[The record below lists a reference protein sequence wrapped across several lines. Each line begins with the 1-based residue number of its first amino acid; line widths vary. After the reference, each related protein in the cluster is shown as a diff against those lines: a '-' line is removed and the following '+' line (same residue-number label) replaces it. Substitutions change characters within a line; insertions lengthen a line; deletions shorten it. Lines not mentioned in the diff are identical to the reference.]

1 MAISPVGESYSKPN
15 DRFLWEWERM
25 GNQAG
30 DVKIFRQ
37 METYVKNIQESPQKM
52 VVVSALVMSQ
62 DQHPSAFSDVRIMN
76 RLCGEVQAFLQHH
89 AKGMSAPARRME
101 ETDMNRFRRVDPVKP
116 VNRGSSTHPL
126 PTSVFFPRFGSGELV
141 QDPGGLESLH
151 F

>member
-1 MAISPVGESYSKPN
+1 
-15 DRFLWEWERM
+15 
-25 GNQAG
+25 
-30 DVKIFRQ
+30 

-62 DQHPSAFSDVRIMN
+62 DQHLSAFSDVRIMN

-101 ETDMNRFRRVDPVKP
+101 ETDMNRFRRVDPVNP
-116 VNRGSSTHPL
+116 VNRGSSTSDIRL
-126 PTSVFFPRFGSGELV
+126 KFPRFGSGELV

-151 F
+151 FRTP